1 MFGKGKKQ
9 KPQAVKSKNRFEQPH
24 DSHQSEWRK
33 PQGIYLDDIDAKK
46 RLSLWLGRFL
56 ISSQVVSLLLMTLL
70 FIGMTFML
78 AFGNYENVIFDD
90 GSRLFCT
97 LLEDDSVGIA
107 Y

>member
-1 MFGKGKKQ
+1 MFGKGKKD
-9 KPQAVKSKNRFEQPH
+9 KSAVAKAKHRFEQHH
-24 DSHQSEWRK
+24 DSHQSEWRR
-33 PQGIYLDDIDAKK
+33 PQGIYVNDIDAQK
-46 RLSLWLGRFL
+46 RLSLWLGRIL
-56 ISSQVVSLLLMTLL
+56 ISSQVLSLLLMTLL